1 MVVNTA
7 DVQWRAGMNARLV
20 MSRPSNFIHLTR
32 IRAGLSSRLFE
43 SCEGLKDALLLVVFD
58 DLRRAHLRVVRVE
71 SNVAKSTPLSQ
82 KVPALIQFDLDL
94 REPLPIRLRK
104 RPFLVQSVFL
114 RNTLLNIVE
123 DGLIL
128 GMILHRSLL
137 LSERD
142 GVV

>member
-1 MVVNTA
+1 MVNTA
-7 DVQWRAGMNARLV
+7 GVQWRAGINARLV
-20 MSRPSNFIHLTR
+20 MSRPSNFIHLAR
-32 IRAGLSSRLFE
+32 IRAGLSDRLFE

-71 SNVAKSTPLSQ
+71 SNVAKSAPLSQ

-114 RNTLLNIVE
+114 RNTLLNVVE

-137 LSERD
+137 PSERD